1 MRRRATLAPSPR
13 RLDPREPPNEAGAC
27 LSALRGPGHLHD
39 RGAEEVLQ
47 CHEEAGLQEAPEAH
61 PTAPGESGSQFGG
74 SGEDLPK
81 AGAGKPPHHKTDY
94 RGLFSLLVQPGA
106 LGLSRA
112 GGASSHAQGPQ
123 SQGGRRQGMR
133 QLWEPRDD
141 PLPQELLSKAPPPT
155 VLQAFPGRAGQPLC
169 NRILVTP

>member
-13 RLDPREPPNEAGAC
+13 RLDPQEPPNEAGAC

-81 AGAGKPPHHKTDY
+81 AGAGKPPHHKTNY
-94 RGLFSLLVQPGA
+94 RGLFTVFWCNPGPLA
-106 LGLSRA
+106 CPGQGAPPVTHRGLSLREVD
-112 GGASSHAQGPQ
+112 G
-123 SQGGRRQGMR
+123 
-133 QLWEPRDD
+133 
-141 PLPQELLSKAPPPT
+141 KA
-155 VLQAFPGRAGQPLC
+155 
-169 NRILVTP
+169 